1 MENTTQL
8 LWGQLGNLGGIVVP
22 RITIVRVLTVE
33 RVQKKLIV
41 VLEQGS
47 VVIRT
52 STNDVLYQ
60 SVGFHMCLHL
70 LRDNGLTTEVASEFS
85 LIVYIVSIS
94 LVSFVLCTERWWMT
108 LICNAYID
116 CAALCADRTNSI

>member
-1 MENTTQL
+1 MDKTTQL
-8 LWGQLGNLGGIVVP
+8 LWGLFGNLGGILVP
-22 RITIVRVLTVE
+22 RITIVSVISVE

-70 LRDNGLTTEVASEFS
+70 WRDKGLKTEVASEFS
-85 LIVYIVSIS
+85 LIV
-94 LVSFVLCTERWWMT
+94 
-108 LICNAYID
+108 
-116 CAALCADRTNSI
+116 